1 MYQYDG
7 KTMPSTLIVP
17 DTVDGKQW
25 WGSAT
30 AFAHAD
36 SVTRV
41 VLPETVT
48 SIGDGAFNSCSQLR
62 QLNLPAML
70 TTLGEYAFT
79 RCPKLT
85 QITSRSAA
93 FPAENGVIYNADR
106 TALLYA
112 PGAVSMTVPST
123 VTRIGDHA
131 FYYGEQLQ
139 SVTLPVGLQSIGKD
153 AFAGC
158 TDLQTVKVQGT
169 ALTEIQREAF
179 AGCRELKSLTLP
191 ASVQTLG
198 DRVFA
203 YMASDFVLYG
213 PANGALADY
222 AAANNILYNHT
233 HSFALT
239 STDPATCEN
248 AGSKTYTCTACSA
261 TKTETIQPLGH
272 QPVQRCTRLI
282 FSMTAR

>member
-1 MYQYDG
+1 M
-7 KTMPSTLIVP
+7 
-17 DTVDGKQW
+17 
-25 WGSAT
+25 
-30 AFAHAD
+30 
-36 SVTRV
+36 
-41 VLPETVT
+41 
-48 SIGDGAFNSCSQLR
+48 
-62 QLNLPAML
+62 
-70 TTLGEYAFT
+70 
-79 RCPKLT
+79 
-85 QITSRSAA
+85 
-93 FPAENGVIYNADR
+93 IYNADR

-169 ALTEIQREAF
+169 TLTEIQREAF
-179 AGCRELKSLTLP
+179 AGCR
-191 ASVQTLG
+191 
-198 DRVFA
+198 
-203 YMASDFVLYG
+203 G
-213 PANGALADY
+213 PATGALADY

-272 QPVQRCTRLI
+272 QPVQALYPADFQYDGSVMTYCIRCHWVLEDSRTIAHVTGVKL
-282 FSMTAR
+282 SATTYTYNGKVQKPSVTVKDGKGKTAIPRA